1 MLSYFSVQEHA
12 AGKVTSKCQACNGT
26 TFRKVG
32 IGRMLAHFV
41 AGVSGANTC
50 NYVNNVSPN
59 DFTLFRKVVG
69 LSESER
75 TEASTNQNTKK
86 QMSVDEGLTGK
97 PNDDFNLKYARFIPE
112 NGLPLTLGQ
121 KRTTRELF
129 QKYANKEPP
138 GATVVKQKYE
148 WDKNRLKSDMKKMV
162 PPSREEKTKATL
174 MRDSWTS
181 GRSKRPYVNFLLFVP
196 NHGLFY
202 LGSTDAH
209 GRSQTAEKL
218 VEWGLDWLDEYNVL
232 LDDVSCILADGAA
245 KCNRGAKDMK
255 AGAKHL

>member
-1 MLSYFSVQEHA
+1 MGKSGQLDKPTRACLLSYFIVQEYA
-12 AGKVTSKCQACNGT
+12 AGKVTAKCQACNGT
-26 TFRKVG
+26 TLRKVS
-32 IGRMLAHFV
+32 IGRVLAHFV

-97 PNDDFNLKYARFIPE
+97 SNENFNLNYARFIAE
-112 NGLPLTLGQ
+112 NGLPLTLGR

-138 GATVVKQKYE
+138 GATVVKQKLE
-148 WDKNRLKSDMKKMV
+148 
-162 PPSREEKTKATL
+162 
-174 MRDSWTS
+174 
-181 GRSKRPYVNFLLFVP
+181 
-196 NHGLFY
+196 
-202 LGSTDAH
+202 
-209 GRSQTAEKL
+209 
-218 VEWGLDWLDEYNVL
+218 
-232 LDDVSCILADGAA
+232 
-245 KCNRGAKDMK
+245 
-255 AGAKHL
+255 